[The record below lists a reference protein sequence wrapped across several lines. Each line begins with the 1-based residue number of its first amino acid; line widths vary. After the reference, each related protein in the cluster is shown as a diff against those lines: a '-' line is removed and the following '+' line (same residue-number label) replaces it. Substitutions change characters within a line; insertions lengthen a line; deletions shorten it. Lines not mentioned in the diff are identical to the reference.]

1 MRILVVEDDA
11 LLGDGLQIGLAQD
24 SNAVDW
30 IKDGETASNIL
41 KTETFDAIVLDIGLP
56 LLSGLEV
63 LKRLRRDGNRTPV
76 LLLTAKDSIE
86 DRVKGLDLG
95 ADDYLTKPF
104 DLEEVLAR
112 LRALTRR
119 AVGRVNP
126 VILHGDLELDP
137 AGHAVKFKDEDIKLS
152 RREFALLHTLL
163 NNIGKVVSRNQII
176 EALYS
181 WDEEIDSNALEVH
194 IHHLRKKFGND
205 LINTVRGVGYIVKK
219 ISKNEP

>member
-1 MRILVVEDDA
+1 MRILLVEDDV
-11 LLGDGLQIGLAQD
+11 LLGDGLQIGLTQEG
-24 SNAVDW
+24 NAVDW
-30 IKDGETASNIL
+30 LKDGKIADHIL
-41 KTETFDAIVLDIGLP
+41 QKEKFDAIILDLGLP
-56 LLSGLEV
+56 GLPGLEL
-63 LKRLRRDGNRTPV
+63 LKNLRHGGNDTPV
-76 LLLTAKDSIE
+76 LILTAKDSIE

-119 AVGRVNP
+119 AAGRSAP
-126 VILHGDLELDP
+126 TFKHGNLELDP
-137 AGHAVKFKDEDIKLS
+137 ASHTVIFNQEEIKLS

-163 NNIGKVVSRNQII
+163 QHEGKVISRTQMI
-176 EALYS
+176 ESLYN

-205 LINTVRGVGYIVKK
+205 LIQTVRGVGYIVKK
-219 ISKNEP
+219 SS